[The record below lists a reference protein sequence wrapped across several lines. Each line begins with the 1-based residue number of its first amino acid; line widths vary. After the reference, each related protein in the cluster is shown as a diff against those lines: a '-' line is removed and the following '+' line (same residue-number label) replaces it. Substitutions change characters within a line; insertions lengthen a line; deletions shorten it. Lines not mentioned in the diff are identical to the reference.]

1 MLICG
6 VWRYPTYLNPNST
19 PTPNPTPT
27 PNTTP
32 TPNPTPTLLSLKSN
46 GFFRGSRATVPPH
59 FLKIGFSYKY
69 ESK

>member
-6 VWRYPTYLNPNST
+6 VWRYPTYLNPNS
-19 PTPNPTPT
+19 
-27 PNTTP
+27 TP